1 MCDKLEFV
9 IIVNRCHLEFF
20 ELSALYEFM
29 QFNGDISIP
38 TTRVAE
44 FWKFFGITKS
54 IIYLLSNT
62 YKTNLDNSKKN
73 IKKIL
78 TKNFQLLTTCS
89 IFAEVKTNH

>member
-9 IIVNRCHLEFF
+9 IIVNRCRLEVF
-20 ELSALYEFM
+20 ELSASYVFM
-29 QFNGDISIP
+29 QFNGDISQP
-38 TTRVAE
+38 ATRVAE

-54 IIYLLSNT
+54 IIYLIIKYIQNKFGQL
-62 YKTNLDNSKKN
+62 LKN

-89 IFAEVKTNH
+89 IFVEVKTNH

>member
-9 IIVNRCHLEFF
+9 IIANRCHLEVF

-29 QFNGDISIP
+29 QFNGDTSQP

-54 IIYLLSNT
+54 IIHLI
-62 YKTNLDNSKKN
+62 
-73 IKKIL
+73 IKHIQNK
-78 TKNFQLLTTCS
+78 FGQLLKKTS
-89 IFAEVKTNH
+89 KIF